1 MPCTIC
7 MCRLGILHLVY
18 KAAGPI
24 SLLSQRNIGPEIT
37 MLATTIA
44 AFVLFAAVQC
54 LLVVHLAD
62 KLTPGTADDRSN
74 SQHPAGTEA
83 RYA

>member
-1 MPCTIC
+1 
-7 MCRLGILHLVY
+7 
-18 KAAGPI
+18 
-24 SLLSQRNIGPEIT
+24 